1 MEVFKLFVA
10 PLHELI
16 GYGHV
21 AQEYLLDRLF
31 QGGHFLGCFGTVP
44 VRVGVAVIIARK
56 IRELAFIPT
65 NTKEKGI

>member
-31 QGGHFLGCFGTVP
+31 HGGNFLGCFGTVS
-44 VRVGVAVIIARK
+44 VRVEVVVIIARL
-56 IRELAFIPT
+56 IRKLAFISSK
-65 NTKEKGI
+65 TKEKWI